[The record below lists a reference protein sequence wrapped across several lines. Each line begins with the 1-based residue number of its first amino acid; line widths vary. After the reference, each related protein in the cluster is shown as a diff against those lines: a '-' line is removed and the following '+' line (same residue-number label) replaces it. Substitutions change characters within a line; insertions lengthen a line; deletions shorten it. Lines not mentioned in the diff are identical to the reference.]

1 MLCSSLNST
10 YLQCIAGS
18 RGRPGTGKIA
28 FIVDNGETL
37 SEEYFQYSDDP
48 QMFSVINSEIIRR

>member
-18 RGRPGTGKIA
+18 RERPGFGQVA
-28 FIVDNGETL
+28 FIVDNGITF
-37 SEEYFQYSDDP
+37 SEEDFQYSDDP
-48 QMFSVINSEIIRR
+48 QVFSVRNSEIIRR